1 MQGGSRLSPIDATDD
16 CQGPAIGMTY
26 LPPDI
31 CMTMGDV
38 APIICDD
45 LADDDGPLSG
55 FSVSLFAEEALDS
68 LRDDARHAQAR
79 NTFSLDK
86 VTCPD
91 DDGPWGFPPDE
102 IFEERM
108 PVMPLQRLPTPP
120 QRAPAVSAPR
130 PELPERGRA
139 AAAAPRGPAAAAR
152 RPPAAAP
159 VSLAVPAQQVVY
171 GVAGGDR
178 AVGRVQF
185 FGRRP
190 PGRQLFGREL
200 RQRQHHHA
208 AQGARRAAA
217 RVQGDGRRERC
228 VARIRRPRRTRRMRR
243 PVLNY

>member
-1 MQGGSRLSPIDATDD
+1 
-16 CQGPAIGMTY
+16 GPAIGMTY
-26 LPPDI
+26 LPPAI
-31 CMTMGDV
+31 CTTMDDV
-38 APIICDD
+38 APVICDD
-45 LADDDGPLSG
+45 PADDDGPLSG
-55 FSVSLFAEEALDS
+55 FSVSLFAEESLDS
-68 LRDDARHAQAR
+68 LRDDARHAQTR
-79 NTFSLDK
+79 NSFSLDK

-159 VSLAVPAQQVVY
+159 QVVY
-171 GVAGGDR
+171 GVAGGAR
-178 AVGRVQF
+178 AAGRVQL

-190 PGRQLFGREL
+190 PGRQLFGRKL
-200 RQRQHHHA
+200 RRRQP
-208 AQGARRAAA
+208 
-217 RVQGDGRRERC
+217 RVQGDGRRGRR
-228 VARIRRPRRTRRMRR
+228 VARLRLRRPRRARRMRR
-243 PVLNY
+243 PVLNSKVLFTRMTKSGFL

>member
-1 MQGGSRLSPIDATDD
+1 MQDGSRLSPIDATDD

-26 LPPDI
+26 LSPDI

-45 LADDDGPLSG
+45 PADDDGPLSG

-68 LRDDARHAQAR
+68 LRDDARHA
-79 NTFSLDK
+79 LDK

-91 DDGPWGFPPDE
+91 DDEPWGFPPDE

-120 QRAPAVSAPR
+120 RRAPA
-130 PELPERGRA
+130 LPERGRA

-152 RPPAAAP
+152 RPLAAAP
-159 VSLAVPAQQVVY
+159 QVVY

-178 AVGRVQF
+178 AEGRVQV

-200 RQRQHHHA
+200 RQRKHHHA
-208 AQGARRAAA
+208 AQGAR
-217 RVQGDGRRERC
+217 DGRRGRR
-228 VARIRRPRRTRRMRR
+228 VARLRRPRRARRMRR
-243 PVLNY
+243 PVLNSKVLFTRMTKSGFL